1 MLTAAHCVDGSDFKV
16 HVNLTIWAKKSAA
29 IFAMVT
35 ETKPHP
41 DYFTADIYHDINATA
56 PNDIALLKLD
66 RQILSVDPVDL
77 NSDPTIPADS
87 EEVEVFGHGRLGDD
101 LQFAPNLQ
109 VVTVAVVPNDVCI
122 AEYAATDRIR
132 IDAELHVCTAL
143 PGKSPCTGDS
153 GGPLVLEREGMPDLQ
168 VATVSFAQ
176 GCAREGFS
184 NVYARVSTY
193 FDWIRTGICELTT
206 GNIPDYCSTLPT
218 ASPVTAAP
226 VTSPSASVGPVT
238 PVPNSTPTAGPTAS
252 PVTPP
257 TDQPVTD
264 SPISSAPVVPPPK
277 TEAPITFAPVTPPTD
292 QPVTDSP
299 ISLAPVVSP
308 KTEAPITFAPVT
320 SPTDRPVTESPI
332 SVLAPVAA
340 PKTEAPSSEGKKTGK
355 KEGKKK

>member
-1 MLTAAHCVDGSDFKV
+1 MPTLTPNVYVYSHSDIVLTAAHCVDGSDFKV

-264 SPISSAPVVPPPK
+264 SPIS
-277 TEAPITFAPVTPPTD
+277 
-292 QPVTDSP
+292 
-299 ISLAPVVSP
+299 LAPVVSP